1 MKLKVRTSAVTPLVQ
16 IESSETRMNAKSGH
30 EKKVIT
36 VKTRIIIDGN
46 DIVKIPVYTGN
57 GFRGLLRRKMSEL
70 ILEEANRKGIKIDT
84 TNYFLMVAGGGAN
97 YQKQDFS
104 VVQKVKELNPIISI
118 LGTSLAVPGKLIVT
132 DLIPDYKDYLYVGKK
147 KIEETETDD
156 NQNEFVDIENNT
168 SVPIKRCALIK
179 ERTFTKKDDILAQTK
194 FGRFLSSEDIKQW
207 EETMEEEKIK
217 DKEKESDRLTV
228 QSILNAEY
236 IVPGTK
242 FTGYIATKED
252 LTEIEYGLLLKGIAN
267 LTEEYLG
274 AGSSNGF
281 GIMNYSIYDNDKIT
295 DKNRNGEEIIT
306 SLVDSDNLLSRK
318 ISLTEREY
326 EQNCIAAFDRWLQG
340 ITEDNI
346 NVAKLMKSTSEK
358 KADKTKKAK
367 EKNSKKEEE
376 ESQE

>member
-1 MKLKVRTSAVTPLVQ
+1 MKLKVRTSAVTPLMQ
-16 IESSETRMNAKSGH
+16 IESSETRIDAKSGH
-30 EKKVIT
+30 EKNVTTI
-36 VKTRIIIDGN
+36 KTRFVID
-46 DIVKIPVYTGN
+46 DDSIVKIPIYTGN

-70 ILEEANRKGIKIDT
+70 ILEEASRKGIKIDT

-104 VVQKVKELNPIISI
+104 VVQRVKELNPVISI
-118 LGTSLAVPGKLIVT
+118 LGTSLAVPGKLMVT

-156 NQNEFVDIENNT
+156 NQNEFADIENNT

-179 ERTFTKKDDILAQTK
+179 ERTFTKKDDIIGQTK
-194 FGRFLSSEDIKQW
+194 YGRFLSAEDIKQW
-207 EETMEEEKIK
+207 EDTMEEEKIK

-236 IVPGTK
+236 VVPGTK

-281 GIMNYSIYDNDKIT
+281 GIMNYNVYYNDKIT
-295 DKNRNGEEIIT
+295 GENRNGEEIIT
-306 SLVDSDNLLSRK
+306 SLVDSNNLLSRK
-318 ISLTEREY
+318 ISITEREY
-326 EQNCIAAFDRWLQG
+326 EQNCIAAFDKWLKSISQ
-340 ITEDNI
+340 DNI
-346 NVAKLMKSTSEK
+346 DVARLMKSTSEK

-367 EKNSKKEEE
+367 EKNSKKEEA